1 MEVDWNKSK
10 FNMSIHQIENVHKV
24 GENST
29 KMLSGFAYFR
39 PQKMPIQC
47 VHLIL
52 TNNMKVVCFAFFGF
66 GVDLTLID
74 PRI

>member
-10 FNMSIHQIENVHKV
+10 FNMSIHQIENVQKV
-24 GENST
+24 GEDST

-47 VHLIL
+47 VQ
-52 TNNMKVVCFAFFGF
+52 
-66 GVDLTLID
+66 
-74 PRI
+74 

>member
-1 MEVDWNKSK
+1 MFYKPKKLDQTQEKIEKVGKINMEVDWNKSK

-47 VHLIL
+47 VQ
-52 TNNMKVVCFAFFGF
+52 
-66 GVDLTLID
+66 
-74 PRI
+74 